1 MLLVSVAKLFGKR
14 WYESCSKAVNK
25 TRMRNLQCQRK
36 CHPLQQRSRLWK
48 TQQCIHDW
56 PSACAVKF
64 WIWLEVTHLPRS
76 INSRCQMV
84 DPIIIAIVRYGL
96 GMLKESCQLYPHGS
110 INGWGDMPAMPIH
123 YRRRRPPSKPPWW
136 RMSLSEALTLSWP
149 QCLADEAL
157 EFNFWGQG
165 KVGKSKIV
173 TSNIFGLHLKDAVSG

>member
-14 WYESCSKAVNK
+14 CYESCSKAVNK

-76 INSRCQMV
+76 IT
-84 DPIIIAIVRYGL
+84 IIIAIVRYGL

-110 INGWGDMPAMPIH
+110 INGWGDNA
-123 YRRRRPPSKPPWW
+123 RNAD
-136 RMSLSEALTLSWP
+136 SLSQAKAPKQATLMK
-149 QCLADEAL
+149 DEL
-157 EFNFWGQG
+157 ER
-165 KVGKSKIV
+165 SIDIV
-173 TSNIFGLHLKDAVSG
+173 MASVLGWWSSRV